1 MKIDNFCNSFPLY
14 FIHFILITSPM
25 AINITRHRKTWFIFS
40 GILFAVSIAV
50 SLIFPIRLGLD
61 FTGGARWTIDFQ
73 EENVDRSRVTDFF
86 KSLGTLT
93 QEPQIQTT
101 AEGYFLITIESM
113 SDEEIQRISREMKEK
128 IGEFEQISY
137 RKVDST
143 IGKSFQRKAFS
154 AIVVTLVAITLFIAM
169 AFRKVPKAIN
179 PWRFGIVTIVALF
192 HDVFVVFGT
201 FVVLGYFLHHV
212 EMDLPFLTAL
222 LATLGFSVND
232 TIVILDRVRE
242 NIHFQKMNQTLEDIV
257 EKSIQETIF
266 RSLATSVS
274 TIIPLITLLFF
285 GAESIFYFVLALAIG
300 IVIGTYSSIFIAA
313 PLLVTWKNWADSRE

>member
-1 MKIDNFCNSFPLY
+1 MF
-14 FIHFILITSPM
+14 
-25 AINITRHRKTWFIFS
+25 INITRSRKLWFSVS
-40 GILFAVSIAV
+40 GFLFAASIAV
-50 SLIFPIRLGLD
+50 SLLLPIRLGLD
-61 FTGGARWTIDFQ
+61 FTGGARWTVNFH
-73 EENVDRSRVTDFF
+73 EKPMERERVVSFF
-86 KSLGTLT
+86 KSLDVLT

-101 AEGYFLITIESM
+101 DEGYFLITIESL
-113 SDEEIQRISREMKEK
+113 SDENIQKISDDMYKK
-128 IGEFEQISY
+128 VGEFDQISY

-143 IGKSFQRKAFS
+143 IGKSFQRKAIS
-154 AIVVTLVAITLFIAM
+154 AIIITLVAITLFIAL

-201 FVVLGYFLHHV
+201 FVILGYFLNHV

-242 NIHFQKMNQTLEDIV
+242 NIRSQKMNETFEDTV
-257 EKSIQETIF
+257 EKSIQETLF

-274 TIIPLITLLFF
+274 TVIPLLTLLFF

-300 IVIGTYSSIFIAA
+300 ITIGTYSSIFIAA
-313 PLLVTWKNWADSRE
+313 PLLVSWKNWSDARE